1 MSVILP
7 KSSAD
12 GAKFDG
18 TAKNATTLPATSSF
32 NQVAFDTYFA
42 GKTTDDL
49 SEGGTNKYETGAVAS
64 HTHTLADI
72 TDNGTAAAKNVPDD
86 GEDAAAT
93 EVVLGDDT
101 RLTDARTPTS
111 HSHDDATTSA
121 AGFMSAADKTKLDGV
136 AASANNYVLPDTAVT
151 AGSYTNTNITVDA
164 QGRITAAAN
173 GTGGGGG
180 SGGHTLQ
187 EEGSDLTQRSKL
199 NFVGELVEALDEG
212 TSADTTKLTID
223 AKTAWLYG

>member
-18 TAKNATTLPATSSF
+18 TAKNATTLPAASSF

-49 SEGGTNKYETGAVAS
+49 TEGGTNLYETGAVAS

-72 TDNGTAAAKNVPDD
+72 SDNGTAAAKNVPAS
-86 GEDAAAT
+86 GDAT
-93 EVVLGDDT
+93 GTDVVLADDS
-101 RLTDARTPTS
+101 RLTNARTPTT
-111 HSHDDATTSA
+111 HSHGTTDLVDGAVTTVKIADDAVT
-121 AGFMSAADKTKLDGV
+121 ADKL
-136 AASANNYVLPDTAVT
+136 ADTAVT
-151 AGSYTNTNITVDA
+151 AGSYTNTNLTVDA
-164 QGRITAAAN
+164 QGRITAASD
-173 GTGGGGG
+173 GSSGGGGG
-180 SGGHTLQ
+180 GGHTLQ
-187 EEGSDLTQRSKL
+187 EEGSDLTQRSQL
-199 NFVGELVEALDEG
+199 NFIGELVAATDTNG
-212 TSADTTKLTID
+212 TTDATNVTID